1 MVKSS
6 PERLAQALRA
16 NLQRRKEG
24 PKGAKS
30 PEDGRAAKRAQET
43 APKPPEPAPKPAAQS
58 PQKSPKTSS

>member
-16 NLQRRKEG
+16 NLKRRKEG

-30 PEDGRAAKRAQET
+30 PEDGRAAKRAQGIVRKSRPVDG
-43 APKPPEPAPKPAAQS
+43 ARGPP
-58 PQKSPKTSS
+58 